1 MGKRV
6 NRLFQCLLLAALM
19 LGAPLSWAH
28 MGAQTER
35 DLLDHLIEKTPGE
48 QLLYIKRGESWSRD
62 GEYDRALAD
71 FDTAARL
78 GDPARLL
85 FPRGQTWYRMGQ
97 FDQALGCFDKLLDR
111 NPDDVPALAYRA
123 RILRD
128 TGRREAA
135 VSDFEALFR
144 LRPKSDP
151 GYYLSAAQLS
161 LNVPGRGQA
170 GALEIIDLGIANL
183 GVLVSLQD
191 YAIELETRRGDYPAA
206 LARLESLQ
214 PQTGKSPDWKVEK
227 GRLLAAA
234 GREQESRQY
243 LLQAQQQ
250 LQTLRPT
257 PARIAL
263 QNELSNLLQH

>member
-1 MGKRV
+1 M
-6 NRLFQCLLLAALM
+6 NWCFQRLLLAAIA
-19 LGAPLSWAH
+19 LGAPLLWAH
-28 MGAQTER
+28 MGAQGER
-35 DLLDHLIEKTPGE
+35 DLLDQLIEKTPGE

-78 GDPARLL
+78 GDPAQLL

-97 FDQALGCFDKLLDR
+97 FDQALGCFDELLDR
-111 NPDDVPALAYRA
+111 NPDDVVALAYRA

-151 GYYLSAAQLS
+151 GYYLSVAQLS
-161 LNVPGRGQA
+161 LDVPGRGVN
-170 GALEIIDLGIANL
+170 GALGFIDQGIANL
-183 GVLVSLQD
+183 GTLVSLQD
-191 YAIELETRRGDYPAA
+191 YAIALEIQRKDYHAA
-206 LARLESLQ
+206 LLRLESLH
-214 PQTGKSPDWKVEK
+214 PQLGKSPDWKVKK
-227 GRLLAAA
+227 GKLLAAMD
-234 GREQESRQY
+234 RKQESQQF

-250 LQTLRPT
+250 LQSLRPT

-263 QNELSNLLQH
+263 QTELSNLLQQ